1 MSPRRLTESL
11 VRKAPHVKVDAPIA
25 EALRAILDSNLPA
38 VPVVDAEGRLAGVFG
53 EREFIEAL
61 FPGYLGQLK
70 SASFV
75 RRALDDALEKRATC
89 GREPVSEHMLTEH
102 IDVPSDASDAQIAET
117 FFHHRVP
124 LLPVVEDGLVVGVIT
139 RRDFFH
145 RLAERVLDAGA

>member
-11 VRKAPHVKVDAPIA
+11 VREAPNVKVDAPIA
-25 EALRAILDSNLPA
+25 EALQAILDSNLPA
-38 VPVVDAEGRLAGVFG
+38 VPVVDEAGRLAGVFG

-75 RRALDDALEKRATC
+75 RKALDEALEKRATC
-89 GREPVSEHMLTEH
+89 GLEAVSEHMLTEH
-102 IDVPSDASDAQIAET
+102 VEVSSEASDAQIAET
-117 FFHHRVP
+117 FFHHRVL
-124 LLPVVEDGLVVGVIT
+124 LLPVVDDGLVVGVIT

-145 RLAERVLDAGA
+145 RLAQRVLDAGS